1 MQKMKSF
8 DKISNGGLFL
18 TTVKKTPIAICIIED
33 RLLKPKRVFNIKD
46 LEMFD
51 VYNKK

>member
-1 MQKMKSF
+1 MINDVKKL
-8 DKISNGGLFL
+8 IWIEFL
-18 TTVKKTPIAICIIED
+18 TTVKKNPIAICIIED
-33 RLLKPKRVFNIKD
+33 LLLKPKRVFNTKN